1 MNRLYIASLTLDD
14 RDAVTEMLQDP
25 QVMKHLGPKR
35 ALTYQEANEWFIEAL
50 NNPSRCVFKTV
61 NTDELVGFCGVK
73 ELNGVLDF
81 GYFIRRKFWGQGLAT
96 EACQMAIHQLSQ
108 SRAIDELGI
117 FIARDNTA
125 SLRIAQKLGWKRGE
139 QVTQNTEVGYLF
151 KLA

>member
-1 MNRLYIASLTLDD
+1 MNRLYIASLTLGD

-35 ALTYQEANEWFIEAL
+35 ALTDQEANEWFIEAL

-73 ELNGVLDF
+73 ELNGVPDF

-96 EACQMAIHQLSQ
+96 EACQMVIHQLSQ
-108 SRAIDELGI
+108 NRAIDELDV
-117 FIARDNTA
+117 FIARENIA
-125 SLRIAQKLGWKRGE
+125 SLRLAQKLSWKRGE
-139 QVTQNTEVGYLF
+139 QIIRDTEIGYLF
-151 KLA
+151 QLT